1 MISTESV
8 AQPSATQT
16 EDNREGY
23 VLTVQWPW
31 WARPVWPIIL
41 LTGMMAFISI
51 RLSDTSYDV
60 WQSPKF
66 LVGEYV
72 FGLTTG
78 IAALFLG
85 LGVTR
90 ALNFKN
96 GSATL
101 SLSERQVR
109 YLRSAY
115 RVLFFLTM
123 CGYALWIG
131 AAVAQGVGI
140 SDLTAVLAREAGA
153 ISDVKSNSRPI
164 GGLTTLTQFGPVA
177 VALGVLLRKLGQAN
191 RAYWWILALSLLR
204 VFFYAERLALIELLV
219 PYLLMSVLLVQQGE
233 RTRRIISFAPVLVV
247 PLVWGVFAI
256 SEYTRSWVYY
266 QEFVD
271 MSFMKWVTLRLLGYY
286 TTSFNHSALFAEVYG
301 TSDAPPYFS
310 VQALWDAPVVGSI
323 VQHPGINGIGVTDW
337 WAYALYLN
345 SNPEFNNPGSFLVTY
360 AEFGWIISATI
371 WLVVGVIVGIIFSRM
386 SKGSIPSLLA
396 YPCLFVGILELP
408 RFIYWSQGRATPVLL
423 ALLVIALTYP
433 GQSEGNRKLHANSHG
448 SRSN

>member
-8 AQPSATQT
+8 KQPPATKL
-16 EDNREGY
+16 EYRREGY
-23 VLTVQWPW
+23 YLTVQWPW
-31 WARPVWPIIL
+31 WARPVWPILL
-41 LTGMMAFISI
+41 LTGLMAFISI
-51 RLSDTSYDV
+51 RLSDSSYGV
-60 WQSPKF
+60 WESPKF

-85 LGVTR
+85 LGITR
-90 ALNFKN
+90 ALNLKN

-101 SLSERQVR
+101 ALSQRQVK

-115 RVLFFLTM
+115 RALFFLTI
-123 CGYALWIG
+123 CGYVLWVG
-131 AAVAQGVGI
+131 AAVTQGVGFG
-140 SDLTAVLAREAGA
+140 DLTAVLAREAGA

-164 GGLTTLTQFGPVA
+164 GGLTTLTQFGPLA
-177 VALGVLLRKLGQAN
+177 VALGVLLQKLGQGN
-191 RAYWWILALSLLR
+191 RAYLWILALSLLR

-219 PYLLMSVLLVQQGE
+219 PYLLMSVLLVQQGK

-247 PLVWGVFAI
+247 PLVWAVFAI

-266 QEFVD
+266 QEIVD

-310 VQALWDAPVVGSI
+310 VQALWDAPVIGSI
-323 VQHPGINGIGVTDW
+323 VHHPGINGIDVTEW

-360 AEFGWIISATI
+360 AEFGWIVSALI
-371 WLVVGVIVGIIFSRM
+371 WLGVGVFIGIVFSRM
-386 SKGSIPSLLA
+386 SKGSIPALLA
-396 YPCLFVGILELP
+396 YPCLFIGILELP
-408 RFIYWSQGRATPVLL
+408 RFIYWSQGRATPALL

-433 GQSEGNRKLHANSHG
+433 REAQGNRKLYVENSG
-448 SRSN
+448 S

>member
-1 MISTESV
+1 MSTESV
-8 AQPSATQT
+8 AQPPVTQL
-16 EDNREGY
+16 EDKREGY
-23 VLTVQWPW
+23 ALTVQWPW
-31 WARPVWPIIL
+31 WARPVWPILL

-51 RLSDTSYDV
+51 RLSGTSYDV
-60 WQSPKF
+60 WESPKF

-90 ALNFKN
+90 ALNLKN

-115 RVLFFLTM
+115 RALFLLTI
-123 CGYALWIG
+123 CGYILWVG
-131 AAVAQGVGI
+131 AAVAQGVGLG
-140 SDLTAVLAREAGA
+140 DLIAVLAREAGA

-164 GGLTTLTQFGPVA
+164 GGLTTLTQFGPLA
-177 VALGVLLRKLGQAN
+177 VALGVLLQKLGQGN
-191 RAYWWILALSLLR
+191 RSYLWILALSLLR

-219 PYLLMSVLLVQQGE
+219 PYLLMSVLLVQRGK
-233 RTRRIISFAPVLVV
+233 RTRRIISFAPVIVV
-247 PLVWGVFAI
+247 PLVWGVFAV

-266 QEFVD
+266 QEIVD
-271 MSFMKWVTLRLLGYY
+271 MSFMRWVTLRLLGYY

-310 VQALWDAPVVGSI
+310 VQALWDAPVIGSM
-323 VQHPGINGIGVTDW
+323 VQHPGINGIDVTGW
-337 WAYALYLN
+337 WGYALYLN

-360 AEFGWIISATI
+360 AEFGSTTSAAI
-371 WLVVGVIVGIIFSRM
+371 WLAVGLLIGVIFARM
-386 SKGSIPSLLA
+386 SKGSVPALLA
-396 YPCLFVGILELP
+396 YSCLFVGILELP
-408 RFIYWSQGRATPVLL
+408 RFIYWSQGRATPALL

-433 GQSEGNRKLHANSHG
+433 RQAEGHGTPYVKSSG